1 MKKIWSKSIF
11 KSVVKVKLGSA
22 SHTTTGI
29 YTKKIMT
36 KAIDLLNIETDI
48 DKITNTNTCKFVET
62 VYNSDKRKFFIKK

>member
-29 YTKKIMT
+29 YIKKIMT
-36 KAIDLLNIETDI
+36 KAIGLLNIETDI
-48 DKITNTNTCKFVET
+48 DDITNTL
-62 VYNSDKRKFFIKK
+62 